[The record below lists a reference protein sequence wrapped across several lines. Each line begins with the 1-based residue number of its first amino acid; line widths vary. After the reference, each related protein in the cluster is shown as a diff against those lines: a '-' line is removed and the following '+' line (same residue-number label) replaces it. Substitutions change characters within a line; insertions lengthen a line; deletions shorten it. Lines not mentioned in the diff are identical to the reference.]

1 MPQNGKPEW
10 DFNGGSVPKMTQMR
24 PGFKNFAIHSLQ
36 DGTVERALPYPW
48 FALQVRAYREMAVA
62 DHLLGKGYEWFLPQ
76 YKCKKRW
83 SDRVKIVDAP
93 LFPGYLFCRF
103 NPQNRLPILTTPGVF
118 QIVGCQGSP
127 IAVDEAEIAAI
138 QTLVASGLQNQ
149 PWPFLAVGD
158 RVRIESGPLRDLEG
172 ILVKFKGEH
181 RLVLSVTLL
190 QRSVAVEI
198 DSTLVTSLRPSAA
211 RPLVNHCNPCAVPQL
226 VM

>member
-1 MPQNGKPEW
+1 MTEMNA
-10 DFNGGSVPKMTQMR
+10 DPKNDA
-24 PGFKNFAIHSLQ
+24 GLSLRDEIVAEMLQ
-36 DGTVERALPYPW
+36 HPW

-62 DHLLGKGYEWFLPQ
+62 DHLRGKGYEWFLPQ
-76 YKCKKRW
+76 YKCRKRW

-103 NPQNRLPILTTPGVF
+103 NPQNRLPILKTPGVF
-118 QIVGCQGSP
+118 QIVGCNGMP
-127 IAVDEAEIAAI
+127 IAVDEMEIKAI
-138 QTLVASGLQNQ
+138 QALVASGMPNQ

-158 RVRIESGPLRDLEG
+158 RIRIESGPLRDLEG

-198 DSTLVTSLRPSAA
+198 DSAFVTSLRSSPAQHLEKNYAQPAA
-211 RPLVNHCNPCAVPQL
+211 PQL
-226 VM
+226 GV